1 MTSNAS
7 VTINDRVTS
16 TNPDNRVQI
25 SGALTVETVAS
36 LTGAATQTSGQTDL
50 VIDMQQVEAV
60 DSAAVSLMLLWLREA
75 QRNKVNLCFAHVPE
89 NLLSLARLYDVAE
102 LLPLCQSNT
111 P

>member
-1 MTSNAS
+1 MTSNA
-7 VTINDRVTS
+7 RVTS
-16 TNPDNRVQI
+16 NGRLQVSGSVTVQ
-25 SGALTVETVAS
+25 TVAS
-36 LTGAATQTSGQTDL
+36 LTGIAAQAAGQSDL

-75 QRNKVNLCFAHVPE
+75 QRNKVNLCFEHVPE

-102 LLPLCQSNT
+102 LLPLCRPNT